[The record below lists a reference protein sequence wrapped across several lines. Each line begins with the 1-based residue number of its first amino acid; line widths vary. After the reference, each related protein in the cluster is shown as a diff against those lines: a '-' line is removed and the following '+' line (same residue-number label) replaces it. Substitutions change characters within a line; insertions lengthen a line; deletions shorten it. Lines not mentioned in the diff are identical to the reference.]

1 MPLEIVRNDITHMRV
16 DAIVNSANPQPVV
29 GRGVDAAIHG
39 AAGPALLAQRRHI
52 GDIPVGTAVVT
63 DAGDLPARFV
73 IHTVGPVWRGGKA
86 AEAQDVASCYR
97 NSLQAAVDNG
107 CSTVAFPL
115 ISTGTYGFP
124 KDLALRV
131 ATQTIRAFLLEHDL
145 DVFLVVHDDESF
157 RLSQSLFEQVEDFIG
172 SNLEFAPDGGVP
184 FAAASAP
191 DGSSAPLAAHEE
203 ERGVFCGSASPRC
216 ARFLGARE
224 MASAPVAVAAPESSQ
239 RRLEDVVGQV
249 EESFSECL
257 LRMIDERGL
266 ADPQVYR
273 RANIDRKLFSKIR
286 SRKDYRPSKA
296 TALALA
302 VALELNL
309 DETKDLIARA
319 GYALTHASKA
329 DLIVEYFIVNGVH
342 DVLQI
347 NEALF
352 AFNQPLIGR

>member
-1 MPLEIVRNDITHMRV
+1 MPLEIVRNDITRMHV
-16 DAIVNSANPQPVV
+16 DAIVNSANPHPMV
-29 GRGVDAAIHG
+29 GRGVDSAIHA
-39 AAGPALLAQRRHI
+39 AAGPMLLAQRKRI
-52 GDIPVGTAVVT
+52 GDIPVGSAVVT
-63 DAGDLPARFV
+63 EAGELPARIV
-73 IHTVGPVWRGGKA
+73 IHTVGPVWQGGTA
-86 AEAQDVASCYR
+86 GEAQDVASCYR

-107 CSTVAFPL
+107 CTTVAFPL

-124 KDLALRV
+124 KDLALSV
-131 ATQTIRAFLLEHDL
+131 ATRTIRTFLQEHDL
-145 DVFLVVHDDESF
+145 DVFLVVYDNEAF
-157 RLSQSLFEQVEDFIG
+157 RLSQSLFEQVEDYIG
-172 SNLEFAPDGGVP
+172 SCFESASDGGVP

-191 DGSSAPLAAHEE
+191 DGASMPFADFEE
-203 ERGVFCGSASPRC
+203 EDVVCRAVCTRSTQ
-216 ARFLGARE
+216 LLDARE
-224 MASAPVAVAAPESSQ
+224 MARASVAAPETSQ
-239 RRLEDVVGQV
+239 RRLADVVEQV

-266 ADPQVYR
+266 ADPYVYR

-309 DETKDLIARA
+309 DETRDFIARA

-329 DLIVEYFIVNGVH
+329 DIIVEYFIANGVF

-352 AFNQPLIGR
+352 AFGQPLIGR